1 MKNFI
6 REHETTAE
14 EALKRGGELRVF
26 RAYHERQ
33 IGYLQAERLA
43 HLLVMLA
50 VAVFSVGAL
59 LALLL
64 RPSIETAALLGLLLA
79 LLVPY
84 LFHYF
89 RLENATQRW
98 YRIARRLDRSIGRL
112 PEGSPPGTWG

>member
-1 MKNFI
+1 M
-6 REHETTAE
+6 AE

-33 IGYLQAERLA
+33 IRYLQAERLA
-43 HLLVMLA
+43 HLLVMLS
-50 VAVFSVGAL
+50 VAFFAVGAL
-59 LALLL
+59 LALLV
-64 RPSIETAALLGLLLA
+64 RPSMETAALLGLLLV

-98 YRIARRLDRSIGRL
+98 YRLARRLDRAIGRL
-112 PEGSPPGTWG
+112 PGWSEPGRWG